1 MPYLLLQVTLAYENN
16 STLDKYTAFVVT
28 MERVTIQFIRA
39 NFSPSYIQDLINYTV
54 PRTPLRLRFS
64 KPYDLLQP
72 EDRWESIQVFYGL
85 LERLYFLMELH
96 DF

>member
-1 MPYLLLQVTLAYENN
+1 MPYLLLQVISVYENN

-28 MERVTIQFIRA
+28 MEGINIQFIRA
-39 NFSPSYIQDLINYTV
+39 NCSPYVQDLINYRMS
-54 PRTPLRLRFS
+54 RTHLRLRFS

-72 EDRWESIQVFYGL
+72 EDRWEFMEVFYGL
-85 LERLYFLMELH
+85 LERLYFQMELH